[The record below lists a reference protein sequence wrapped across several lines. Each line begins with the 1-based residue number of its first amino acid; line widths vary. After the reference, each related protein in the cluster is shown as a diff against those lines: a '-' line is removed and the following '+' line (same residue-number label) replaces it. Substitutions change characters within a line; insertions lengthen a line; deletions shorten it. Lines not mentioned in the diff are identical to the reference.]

1 MTPEQQFKRFN
12 RDLIDLIEKNSLRL
26 YTPFNRTAELL
37 VQKFSTPALDFSF
50 NLQRS

>member
-12 RDLIDLIEKNSLRL
+12 RDLIDKNSLRL

-37 VQKFSTPALDFSF
+37 VQKFSTPALDFIF